1 MLEFDDTAM
10 IIRELLEKELWGD
23 EDATLRGQVNSG
35 QLDLTEMTEL
45 RAQLA
50 TVAKRMQALL
60 ETIENPKMRFGEVV
74 EPFEFDF
81 GMDEEPDDV

>member
-1 MLEFDDTAM
+1 MFERTFTMDDVRELEAENVAM
-10 IIRELLEKELWGD
+10 GIRELLEKELWGD

-35 QLDLTEMTEL
+35 ALDMTEMTEL

-60 ETIENPKMRFGEVV
+60 ETIENPKVKIV
-74 EPFEFDF
+74 E
-81 GMDEEPDDV
+81 DEKI